1 MAEYCLTRQFQID
14 SSTLRSF
21 IKRSGIEQDDYKVI
35 VYVERFILEYGKKA
49 TRNTVEALK
58 IAKGEVRQEII
69 LDLLQTRK
77 TIEELL
83 IYKKQENGKK
93 GSINIDPSNGSG

>member
-21 IKRSGIEQDDYKVI
+21 IKRSGIEEDEYKII

-49 TRNTVEALK
+49 TRDTVEALK
-58 IAKGEVRQEII
+58 AERGTRRQELI

-77 TIEELL
+77 TLEELT
-83 IYKKQENGKK
+83 
-93 GSINIDPSNGSG
+93 INNL